1 MESGLWLV
9 RAAAAR
15 FSLSGDAR
23 EDLIQAGCLG
33 LAQAAAR
40 FDPRQGARFTTYA
53 LPFVLGEMRRAA
65 RGCAGGP
72 AVGSAGADLLR
83 RARAAR
89 EGLAAEL
96 GREPALDEVATRIGA
111 PSGQLSD
118 LLAASLPPLTLDEL
132 ELAAS
137 AGAGARG
144 AEDWDGVLERL
155 DLRRALGGLDE
166 RERRI
171 VLWRFFAGLPQ
182 REAARRLGISQPHA
196 SRLEHRALARLR
208 QLLAWDTS

>member
-65 RGCAGGP
+65 RGHAGGP
-72 AVGSAGADLLR
+72 AVGSAGTDLLR

-89 EGLAAEL
+89 EELAAEL
-96 GREPALDEVATRIGA
+96 GREPALDEVAARIGA
-111 PSGQLSD
+111 PSGELSG

-132 ELAAS
+132 EPAAS
-137 AGAGARG
+137 AAAGAGG

-196 SRLEHRALARLR
+196 SRLERRALARLR